1 MMDRMGKPVRSD
13 SRRRRRFK
21 VTLGK
26 HTSFTIDISSGG
38 FSTEAM
44 RVLPMGTE
52 VTGTIQIE
60 GKEVHFAGRVAWAK
74 AGIPQM
80 DVRGRMGIRFNSV
93 PPELLAL
100 ITS

>member
-1 MMDRMGKPVRSD
+1 MAKPVRSD

-60 GKEVHFAGRVAWAK
+60 GKEMPFAGLVAWAK
-74 AGIPQM
+74 AGAPHLEL
-80 DVRGRMGIRFNSV
+80 RGRMGIRFTSV
-93 PPELLAL
+93 PKELLAL